1 MRVNDSNLNAVTIGT
16 RQAGRTDDVQTG
28 RSGASSARGYA
39 NQDRVSLSDLSSMV
53 AKAAESPDRS
63 ERINQLAAA
72 YRSGNYR
79 ADAAAVSSSIV
90 NDAMKAG

>member
-1 MRVNDSNLNAVTIGT
+1 
-16 RQAGRTDDVQTG
+16 
-28 RSGASSARGYA
+28 
-39 NQDRVSLSDLSSMV
+39 MV